1 VFRLFLALMIVLS
14 LIGPG
19 PGPALATGQ
28 GLVVEMLASGD
39 GPASDP
45 PVAPGVFASSPDPSS
60 ETRDAPATLTRAH
73 VAWPG
78 STHARFTWPPQ
89 TAPPAWNSVT
99 R

>member
-1 VFRLFLALMIVLS
+1 MFRLFLALMIVLS
-14 LIGPG
+14 LIG

-39 GPASDP
+39 GPAADP